1 MHRTHASAEM
11 SACIQACLDC
21 YRHCQHT
28 ALTHCLEMGGE
39 HVEPDHFRLM
49 MDCAEICDTSA
60 DFLLRGSE
68 RHPETCRICGDICKR
83 CAEECMRLAG
93 NDDAMLRCAD
103 FCVACAES
111 CTAMA
116 GAAVSS

>member
-1 MHRTHASAEM
+1 MKITVDMRRCIESCKSCHG
-11 SACIQACLDC
+11 ACIEAI
-21 YRHCQHT
+21 RHCLSQK
-28 ALTHCLEMGGE
+28 GDYSS
-39 HVEPDHFRLM
+39 PDQITWL

-68 RHPETCRICGDICKR
+68 RHPETCRICSDICKR
-83 CAEECMRLAG
+83 CADECRRLG
-93 NDDAMLRCAD
+93 QGDDVMTRCAD
-103 FCVACAES
+103 LCVACAES